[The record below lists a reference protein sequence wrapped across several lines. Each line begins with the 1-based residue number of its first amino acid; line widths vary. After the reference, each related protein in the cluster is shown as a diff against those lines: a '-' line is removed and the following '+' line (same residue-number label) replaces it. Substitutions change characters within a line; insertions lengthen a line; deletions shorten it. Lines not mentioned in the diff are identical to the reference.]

1 VSFLGKYPNWVIIFR
16 GEGYHLGVCS
26 SDETS
31 GGDPLEFY
39 SLHHVGGDPG
49 YMVHPC

>member
-1 VSFLGKYPNWVIIFR
+1 MSLLGEDPNWVITFK
-16 GEGYHLGVCS
+16 GEGYHLGVRS
-26 SDETS
+26 FDETS

-39 SLHHVGGDPG
+39 SLHCVEGDPG